1 MPIAVP
7 LPGMRVLLPFLL
19 LPALLNAQSDIAEAR
34 TYAIGSVVTITGI
47 VTNGPELGSIR
58 YLQDGTAGIAVFP
71 GSSSVPGFAP
81 ASGQEVQVTGPLK
94 LFNGLLEIDP
104 VMGFQVLS
112 SNNPLPAPQLLT
124 PNELG
129 EDVEGMLVRVNGCQF
144 TGGGTFPSG
153 TSTFSSIGQNAPIYL
168 WNGHSLVGDP
178 VPGGLVD
185 LIGICSQYDT
195 GNPPVG
201 GYQVLPRGSGD
212 LVPSTTINLTS
223 GVEQQAITPDG
234 FTLSW
239 STNLAGSSEVAWG
252 PTPALG
258 SFAGSGTPAIA
269 HSVALTGLGPAAFVH
284 ARAFSVLGSDTAW
297 GERTLYSTAS
307 AVPGWVRVVFNREVD
322 TSVSQGTPAVS
333 ALGSIADSIAAY
345 IDLAQSTLDV
355 AVYNTSNYTIVGAV
369 NDALVRG
376 VQVRWI
382 AEGANANFALSALN
396 NGVPVLYRTNS
407 PGSGMHN
414 KFVVIDADDPANA
427 HVLSGSTNFTQ
438 GNLFDDPN
446 NLVIV
451 RDQALALAYT
461 LEFEEMWGGSGPQP
475 VPANS
480 RFGEDK
486 TDNTPHRFQV
496 GGTLVE
502 SFFSPSDG
510 TTHAIREHLDAAQ
523 ASIELAL
530 FILTENTLRDAL
542 LEAHADGVWVRGVV
556 DDANAPGSDFFTL
569 TSAGIDLYDHSAF
582 PELLHHKYAILDHSD
597 PGGDP
602 LVITGSHNWTF
613 SANTVNDE
621 NTLIIHDPAVADQF
635 FQEWTAR
642 RDAFT
647 GVAEVGGIGPIATWP
662 VPFHEGLQVTADD
675 GIVEV
680 RLLDTTG
687 RIVLAEAGQGPTIQL
702 RTAHLAGGGYVLEVR
717 ERSGRTL
724 RSNVVKAP

>member
-1 MPIAVP
+1 
-7 LPGMRVLLPFLL
+7 MRLLLPFLL
-19 LPALLNAQSDIAEAR
+19 LPVLLRAQSDIAEAR

-81 ASGQEVQVTGPLK
+81 SPGQEVQVTGPLK

-104 VMGFQVLS
+104 VMNFQVIGS
-112 SNNPLPAPQLLT
+112 GNPLPAPQLLT
-124 PNELG
+124 PGDLG
-129 EDVEGMLVRVNGCQF
+129 EDVEGMLVRINGCQF
-144 TGGGTFPSG
+144 AGGGTFPGG
-153 TSTFSSIGQNAPIYL
+153 TSTFSSIGQSAPVYL
-168 WNGHSLVGDP
+168 WNGHPLVGDP

-185 LIGICSQYDT
+185 LIGILSQYDT

-201 GYQVLPRGSGD
+201 GYQLLPRGPGD

-223 GVEQQAITPDG
+223 GVEQGAITPDG
-234 FTLSW
+234 FTLTW

-258 SFAGSGTPAIA
+258 SFAGSTTPTTA
-269 HSVALTGLGPAAFVH
+269 HSVPLSGLGPAAFVH
-284 ARAFSVLGSDTAW
+284 ARAFSVLGTDTAW
-297 GERTLYSTAS
+297 SAPALYSTAS
-307 AVPGWVRVVFNREVD
+307 AQPGWVRVVFNREVD
-322 TSVSQGTPAVS
+322 TGVSQGTPAVS
-333 ALGSIADSIAAY
+333 ALGSIADTIAAY
-345 IDLAQSTLDV
+345 IDRAQATLDV

-369 NDALVRG
+369 NDAVARG

-396 NGVPVLYRTNS
+396 NNVPVLYRTNS

-414 KFVVIDADDPANA
+414 KFVVIDAGDPANA
-427 HVLSGSTNFTQ
+427 QVLTGSTNFTQ

-451 RDQALALAYT
+451 RDRALALAYT

-496 GGTLVE
+496 GGTLIE

-510 TTHAIREHLDAAQ
+510 TTHAIREQLDDAQ

-542 LEAHADGVWVRGVV
+542 LQAHAEGVWVRGVV
-556 DDANAPGSDFFTL
+556 DDVSAPGSDFYTL
-569 TSAGIDLYDHSAF
+569 AGAGIDLYAHDVF
-582 PELLHHKYAILDHSD
+582 PELLHHKYAIVDHAD

-602 LVITGSHNWTF
+602 RVITGSHNWTF

-642 RDAFT
+642 RNAFT
-647 GVAEVGGIGPIATWP
+647 TVTEEGGNVSLTAWPMPFQEHLLVGVDGAW
-662 VPFHEGLQVTADD
+662 AD
-675 GIVEV
+675 V
-680 RLLDTTG
+680 RLLDATG
-687 RIVLAEAGQGPTIQL
+687 RLVLARTGQGPLVQL
-702 RTAHLAGGGYVLEVR
+702 GTSQLAPGGYVLEVR
-717 ERSGRTL
+717 EGTGRVLRRS
-724 RSNVVKAP
+724 VVKAP